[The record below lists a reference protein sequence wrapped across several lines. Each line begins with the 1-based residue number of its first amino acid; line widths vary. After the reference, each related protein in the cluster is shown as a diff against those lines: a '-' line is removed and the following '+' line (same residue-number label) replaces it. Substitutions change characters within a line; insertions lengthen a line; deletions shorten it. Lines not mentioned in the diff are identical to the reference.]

1 MSSIAAHIRSLP
13 PVERRLSVFLTL
25 RDRGKHALLMVDNAG
40 VRHVACHTVPIRH
53 GCATQVRHAAQ
64 QCLEALFNGLGS
76 SHRDMRAFWSSE
88 AGVQDL
94 AYVTQLLLEAADA
107 EARAGHTGS
116 KAVRTTAVA
125 TVCLVL
131 EAVRDPAPLSYLLP
145 GLVGGLSK
153 ALLAGDHILL

>member
-1 MSSIAAHIRSLP
+1 M
-13 PVERRLSVFLTL
+13 VRRTEARLVAYHTVLTLSV
-25 RDRGKHALLMVDNAG
+25 
-40 VRHVACHTVPIRH
+40 
-53 GCATQVRHAAQ
+53 CATQVRHAAQ
-64 QCLEALFNGLGS
+64 RCLEALFRGLGS
-76 SHRDMRAFWSSE
+76 SQADLRAFWSSE

-125 TVCLVL
+125 TVCLIL
-131 EAVRDPAPLSYLLP
+131 EAVRNPAPLSYLLP

-153 ALLAGDHILL
+153 ALLAGDHILS

>member
-1 MSSIAAHIRSLP
+1 MPSGMVNRAGA
-13 PVERRLSVFLTL
+13 RL
-25 RDRGKHALLMVDNAG
+25 
-40 VRHVACHTVPIRH
+40 VACHTVPICCLR
-53 GCATQVRHAAQ
+53 AIQVRQAAQ
-64 QCLEALFNGLGS
+64 QCLEALFRGLS
-76 SHRDMRAFWSSE
+76 SSPADMAAFWSSE

-94 AYVTQLLLEAADA
+94 AYVTQLLLDAADA

-131 EAVRDPAPLSYLLP
+131 EAVSDPAPLSYLLP

-153 ALLAGDHILL
+153 ALLAGEHLLLGSSIDSAL